1 MKTKTIRASINLHST
16 FPLAKALGKVSLPL
30 SLEIVGADRCHL
42 KAGSAGGDLI
52 ACHSVANDS
61 QILGRLFALLPSNL
75 RVVPQST
82 PKVVFVLIIDH
93 RYIFES
99 LRYRPTGLRC

>member
-1 MKTKTIRASINLHST
+1 MA
-16 FPLAKALGKVSLPL
+16 KVSLPL
-30 SLEIVGADRCHL
+30 SLEIVGADRSHL

-61 QILGRLFALLPSNL
+61 QILGRLFALLASNL
-75 RVVPQST
+75 CVVPQST
-82 PKVVFVLIIDH
+82 PKVVFILIIDP

-99 LRYRPTGLRC
+99 QRYSPTGLPC